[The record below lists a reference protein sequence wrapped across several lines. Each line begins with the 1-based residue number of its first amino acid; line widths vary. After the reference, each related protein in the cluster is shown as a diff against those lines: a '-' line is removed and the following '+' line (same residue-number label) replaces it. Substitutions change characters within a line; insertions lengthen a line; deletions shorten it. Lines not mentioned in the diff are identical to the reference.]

1 MNPKSTQFPITLAI
15 ASAMAVLTL
24 SGCAT
29 IGGKPTFT
37 HSLAADARVI
47 SGDKV
52 RSEVTA
58 GPQVTIASYERERF
72 AQKIDSVIRGR
83 AQPGHRAGRN
93 YRIVVNLTK
102 YKKGNAFA
110 RAMMAG
116 LGSIRIEAN
125 VSLYSMPGKKLE
137 GQFTM
142 EKTFTWG
149 GIYGGVTNIEDVE
162 EEFAKSLAEAVC
174 TPKAR

>member
-1 MNPKSTQFPITLAI
+1 MNPKSTQFPIALAI
-15 ASAMAVLTL
+15 GPLLALLTL
-24 SGCAT
+24 VGCAT

-37 HSLAADARVI
+37 RSLAADARII
-47 SGDKV
+47 SADKV
-52 RSEVTA
+52 RTEITA

-72 AQKIDSVIRGR
+72 AQKVDAAIRER
-83 AQPGHRAGRN
+83 VQPGHRAGRD
-93 YRIVVNLTK
+93 YRMVVNLTK

-125 VSLYSMPGKKLE
+125 VSLYSMPAKKLE
-137 GQFTM
+137 GKFTM

>member
-1 MNPKSTQFPITLAI
+1 MI
-15 ASAMAVLTL
+15 A

-37 HSLAADARVI
+37 RNLSADSRVI
-47 SGDKV
+47 SSDKV
-52 RSEVTA
+52 RTEITA
-58 GPQVTIASYERERF
+58 GSKVTIASYEKERF
-72 AQKIDSVIRGR
+72 AQKIDTAIRAR
-83 AQPGHRAGRN
+83 AQAGRRAGRD
-93 YRIVVNLTK
+93 YRIVVNVTK
-102 YKKGNAFA
+102 YDKGNAFA

-116 LGSIRIEAN
+116 LGSIHIEAG

-137 GQFTM
+137 GQFRM

-162 EEFAKSLAEAVC
+162 EEFAKSLAEDIC
-174 TPKAR
+174 TPKAH